1 MKHSEDWL
9 NHFLSNS
16 RISRVNWNQL
26 PRISSSE
33 RAMLLKGIQAWQLGE
48 TSDGAHLLKA
58 AVKYSRSINDPIY
71 PSVIQLFIKE
81 EQKHGHHLGL
91 YLDLINEDRLSHD
104 WGDSMFRLVRYF
116 LNNMEI
122 WTVAVLVVESVAQLF
137 YQSLK
142 EATNC
147 PLLKEI
153 CTDILIDEA
162 YHIQFQWERLMI
174 IYSGKSAFIKRMSSI
189 AYRLFFSV
197 VVRVVWIAH
206 RSVFIAGGLSYSSYL
221 EKMRLKYNKTFRR
234 LKMNKLPEF
243 TVW

>member
-26 PRISSSE
+26 PRITVAE
-33 RAMLLKGIQAWQLGE
+33 RTKLLKGIQAWQLGE

-58 AVKYSRSINDPIY
+58 AVKYSRCVNDPIY
-71 PSVIQLFIKE
+71 PSVIHLFIKE

-116 LNNMEI
+116 LSSIEI

-142 EATNC
+142 DASNC

-162 YHIQFQWERLMI
+162 YHIQFQLERLII
-174 IYSGKSAFIKRMSSI
+174 IYSVKSVFFKSVSSLV
-189 AYRLFFSV
+189 YKLFFSV
-197 VVRVVWIAH
+197 VVRVVWFAH
-206 RSVFIAGGLSYSSYL
+206 RSVFIAGGLTYRSYL
-221 EKMRLKYNKTFRR
+221 EKMRLKYCKTFRR
-234 LKMNKLPEF
+234 LRINKAPEF
-243 TVW
+243 SL